1 MPRYDVKVYTEYS
14 RTFRVE
20 AADAQEAKAVVEQHE
35 ADGEH
40 AVRADP
46 RIMHVSEPEFVGGEI
61 LVGTLDGEER
71 GEEGDAAGLT
81 DRERLAGVQHHLSA
95 RHPLVDRA
103 HAPAGAARSAPRARA
118 DRLAAPAAGGT
129 GEVRGRA
136 GGGTMAADGAGRG
149 PDDPAAAPA
158 PGGCRGRWWF
168 PRGERCQSHLVDQR
182 HRSCHVHL

>member
-71 GEEGDAAGLT
+71 GE
-81 DRERLAGVQHHLSA
+81 
-95 RHPLVDRA
+95 
-103 HAPAGAARSAPRARA
+103 
-118 DRLAAPAAGGT
+118 
-129 GEVRGRA
+129 
-136 GGGTMAADGAGRG
+136 
-149 PDDPAAAPA
+149 
-158 PGGCRGRWWF
+158 
-168 PRGERCQSHLVDQR
+168 
-182 HRSCHVHL
+182 